1 MAGELDEI
9 GIMTGISRVSKKHF
23 VFYVNG
29 EAVRSFRN
37 RQSCNLRIEKLFE
50 KNKQINELQPCE
62 GGAFNHKI

>member
-1 MAGELDEI
+1 MEKQKKDRNRFRKMAGKLDEI

-50 KNKQINELQPCE
+50 KNKQI
-62 GGAFNHKI
+62 